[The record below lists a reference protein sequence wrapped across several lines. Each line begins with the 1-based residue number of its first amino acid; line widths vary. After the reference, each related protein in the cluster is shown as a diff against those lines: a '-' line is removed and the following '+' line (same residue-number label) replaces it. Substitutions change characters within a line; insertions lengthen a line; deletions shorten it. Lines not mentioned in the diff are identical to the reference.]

1 MAASVE
7 YVWKTGS
14 KLLRRWLIK
23 LLRKKKLP
31 KDTQWIAGNII
42 NRQWFWCFVQVLNY
56 KVIHLLW
63 RDYRTSNHCFVSI
76 SSSYSRI
83 LVLLFH
89 VNMILDFEIFFP
101 FSCLPLKWPQK
112 ECDVAAVSTWALTQQ
127 WLPAP
132 RSLQHAPGGTEL
144 THDPTPCPSH
154 RNAPPHGNEPWPD
167 EPTTQ

>member
-23 LLRKKKLP
+23 LLRKKNFLKIHSELLATSSTGSGFGALS
-31 KDTQWIAGNII
+31 KSLTIKSSIFSEETTEHLTIALSPFPPI
-42 NRQWFWCFVQVLNY
+42 
-56 KVIHLLW
+56 LL
-63 RDYRTSNHCFVSI
+63 
-76 SSSYSRI
+76 
-83 LVLLFH
+83 LLFH

-112 ECDVAAVSTWALTQQ
+112 ECDVAAVSTWVLTQQ

-154 RNAPPHGNEPWPD
+154 RNALPHGNEPWPD